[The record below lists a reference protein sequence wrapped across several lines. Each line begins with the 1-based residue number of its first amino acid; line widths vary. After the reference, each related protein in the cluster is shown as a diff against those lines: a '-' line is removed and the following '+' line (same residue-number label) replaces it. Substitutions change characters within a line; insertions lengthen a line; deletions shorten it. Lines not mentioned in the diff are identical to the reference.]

1 MEEEWLHFCPS
12 GNISCQ
18 FELINPAHLEAVS
31 GQIEV
36 RNMELVLQTKVVGN
50 RIRKRGG
57 ACFGNS
63 IVKDDLCRIFTIC
76 IIRFENGFA
85 AAGAADL
92 ERDKGE

>member
-1 MEEEWLHFCPS
+1 MYGIYLH
-12 GNISCQ
+12 ISTLKDQ
-18 FELINPAHLEAVS
+18 KTH
-31 GQIEV
+31 
-36 RNMELVLQTKVVGN
+36 
-50 RIRKRGG
+50 
-57 ACFGNS
+57 S